1 MQQLVDTLVGYI
13 WGNGLVFLS
22 IGAGLYFTIMTKG
35 VQFRYLKQMIL
46 LLKEGK
52 SSSAGISSFQAFCM
66 ALSSRVGVGNIA
78 GVATAIAAGGPGA
91 IFWMAVMGVLGGASA
106 FAESTLSQIYKEE
119 LDGQYRGGAPYYIER
134 GLRWKPFAILM
145 AAVICI
151 SYGLLV
157 PGIQSNTIANAAENA
172 FNLPPIVTGI
182 VITIMMAYLIF
193 GGIKRIAN
201 YADKIIPLMA
211 LLYIIL
217 MFVILGANISK
228 VPAMF
233 QLIISSAL
241 GMDAVFGGI
250 VGLAVAWG
258 VRRAVFSS
266 MAGAG
271 EATFSSAAAE
281 VSHPI
286 KQGLIQ
292 GFSIY
297 IDTVVVCVATGLM
310 ILVTDMYN
318 VIPPGGAPIVE
329 HIPGIAAGS
338 AWSQLAVSSVFP
350 NAGAGFVAI
359 AIFLFAFTTLMA
371 YYYIAETT
379 VVFLD
384 KKIKYPILKL
394 LLKIIFLLTMF
405 SGSIQSVDL
414 MWGFGDIG
422 FGSMSYLNL
431 IAIILLSKP
440 LYRTFKD
447 YERQFKEGKD
457 PIFDPRVAG
466 VKNADLW
473 IKISDNYK
481 KGTQYGDNPR
491 YPFSE
496 RIKTREKIYRRKKS
510 DSQDLSSSE
519 NSSQTS
525 SLQNSAHEPQE
536 IHELK

>member
-1 MQQLVDTLVGYI
+1 MQEIVNILVGYI
-13 WGNGLVFLS
+13 WGNALVILALGS
-22 IGAGLYFTIMTKG
+22 GLYFTIMTRG

-52 SSSAGISSFQAFCM
+52 SSAEGISSFQAFCL

-106 FAESTLSQIYKEE
+106 FAESTLSQIYKEK

-157 PGIQSNTIANAAENA
+157 PGIQSNTIADAAQNA
-172 FNLPPIVTGI
+172 FNIPPIITGV

-193 GGIKRIAN
+193 GGVKRLAN

-211 LLYIIL
+211 LLYVVL
-217 MFVILGANISK
+217 MFVILGSNIGQ

-233 QLIISSAL
+233 KLILSSAF
-241 GMDAVFGGI
+241 GTDAVFGGI
-250 VGLAVAWG
+250 IGLAVSWG

-281 VSHPI
+281 VSHPV

-297 IDTVVVCVATGLM
+297 IDTVIVCVATGLM
-310 ILVTDMYN
+310 ILVTGMYN
-318 VIPPGGAPIVE
+318 VIPPGGAPLVE

-384 KKIKYPILKL
+384 RKIKYPVLKLILK
-394 LLKIIFLLTMF
+394 IVFLITMF

-440 LYRTFKD
+440 LFRTFKD

-473 IKISDNYK
+473 IEISDKYK
-481 KGTQYGDNPR
+481 KGTQYGDNPKHS
-491 YPFSE
+491 FAQ
-496 RIKTREKIYRRKKS
+496 RIKTREIRYKQGKTPPPVES
-510 DSQDLSSSE
+510 D
-519 NSSQTS
+519 
-525 SLQNSAHEPQE
+525 
-536 IHELK
+536 